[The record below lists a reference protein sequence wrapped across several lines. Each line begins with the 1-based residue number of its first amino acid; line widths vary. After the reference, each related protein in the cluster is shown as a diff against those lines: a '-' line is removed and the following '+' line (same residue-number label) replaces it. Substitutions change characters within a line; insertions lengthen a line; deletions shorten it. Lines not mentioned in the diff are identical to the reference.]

1 MPPWFNNL
9 ELIETYEFTDPN
21 LSCERNT
28 THATI
33 YYRMYGML
41 GGGTCVYSAVEDG
54 DCLGQRRQLM
64 KDLTTLMLGM
74 ANRSCGELVLAW
86 LL

>member
-9 ELIETYEFTDPN
+9 ELIETYEFSDPN
-21 LSCERNT
+21 QSCKRNT

-41 GGGTCVYSAVEDG
+41 SGGGTCVYGAVK
-54 DCLGQRRQLM
+54 M
-64 KDLTTLMLGM
+64 
-74 ANRSCGELVLAW
+74 VIV
-86 LL
+86 

>member
-1 MPPWFNNL
+1 M
-9 ELIETYEFTDPN
+9 ELIETYEFSDSN
-21 LSCERNT
+21 QSCKRNT

-54 DCLGQRRQLM
+54 DCLGQRRQLI

-74 ANRSCGELVLAW
+74 AKRSYGELMLAW